1 MWARLKFIIAASPLD
16 LSLKSDHFPFTQSKD
31 TAMDTTATTDKFAKQ
46 SHSAVDNAADKIH
59 DGIRGAQRT
68 VRQGLKSVNA
78 ASRRISDTA
87 SQVSDTVSSYTKK
100 NPVKALLIAAASGAL
115 LLTVIKTL
123 VPSRD

>member
-1 MWARLKFIIAASPLD
+1 
-16 LSLKSDHFPFTQSKD
+16 
-31 TAMDTTATTDKFAKQ
+31 MDTTATTDKFAKQ